1 MPAMGTESVDPRF
14 DGIETWPTGRAIAAM
29 LTGQR
34 AAIAAVAGASRAI
47 AAAAEAAAARLAS
60 GRGRIAYAGAGT
72 SGRIGVQDG
81 VELTPTFG
89 WPERRLA
96 FLLAGGPE
104 ALMRAVEGAEDDAA
118 AARAAVQAE
127 ALGRSDVLIGLAASG
142 RTPFTI
148 GALTEARARGALTI
162 ALANNRGAPLLA
174 AGDHPILLDT
184 GAEVIAGSTR
194 MQAGTAQKAALN
206 LLSTAIMLR
215 LGLVHRGLM
224 VNMRVSNAKLRARA
238 QAMIAELAGVAQAR
252 AGEALDLA
260 EGDIRAAMLV
270 ALGLPLAQARARL
283 DSGERPFA
291 ALLAEVRG

>member
-14 DGIETWPTGRAIAAM
+14 DGIETWPTERAIEAM

-34 AAIAAVAGASRAI
+34 AAIAAVAGASGAI
-47 AAAAEAAAARLAS
+47 AAAAEAAAARLGS
-60 GRGRIAYAGAGT
+60 GAGRIAYAGAGT

-118 AARAAVQAE
+118 AGRAAVRAE
-127 ALGRSDVLIGLAASG
+127 ALGPGDVLIGLAASG

-148 GALTEARARGALTI
+148 GAVAEARARGALTV
-162 ALANNRGAPLLA
+162 ALANNPGAPLLA
-174 AGDHPILLDT
+174 AADHPILLDT

-260 EGDIRAAMLV
+260 EGDIRTAMLV
-270 ALGLPLAQARARL
+270 ALGLPLAQARAQL
-283 DSGERPFA
+283 DSAERPFA
-291 ALLAEVRG
+291 ALLAEARG